1 MNNKKA
7 QLLKDTLIKQAKKN
21 IDDPDTLNHYLEKIE
36 QMTDTG
42 ITNLAI
48 RRMQDDVKHIDS
60 IFKAMEPLFNLVTSI
75 LQVMEES
82 SPRLFK
88 KAINDLT
95 DGVKFTIGGRHTLS
109 EEDSMS
115 DVLKCIFNDAF
126 YSMMKEART
135 SVGML
140 ENGIDTID
148 MLTNVTDEEYERL
161 TKKIAK
167 EKFPED
173 IKEEVDKATERIRKS
188 KKKGGVSAEA

>member
-36 QMTDTG
+36 QMTDKG
-42 ITNLAI
+42 VTNLAI
-48 RRMQDDVKHIDS
+48 RRMQDDVKHIGS

-88 KAINDLT
+88 KAVNDLT

-109 EEDSMS
+109 EEDSIS

-126 YSMMKEART
+126 YSMMKESRT

-140 ENGIDTID
+140 ENGIDTVD
-148 MLTNVTDEEYERL
+148 MLTNITDEEYERL

>member
-36 QMTDTG
+36 QMTDQG
-42 ITNLAI
+42 VTNLAI

-88 KAINDLT
+88 KAVNDLT
-95 DGVKFTIGGRHTLS
+95 DGVKFTIGGRHTLN

-148 MLTNVTDEEYERL
+148 MLTNITDEQYERL